1 MLVFLLSCS
10 SSSDLK
16 KSSTKPN
23 ILFISIDDLRPE
35 LGCYGKDYIHSPNI
49 DQLAKESTLF
59 TRHYVQ
65 VPTCGASRYA
75 MLTGT
80 LPRTRGHLS
89 NSAIENYISKSD
101 STALPETFIHH
112 FKNNGYHTIGIGK
125 ISHSADGYV
134 YGYEDSKSDQRELP
148 LSWSELVFDYGKW
161 GTGWNAFFGYA
172 NGDNRQG
179 LKRQVKPYENADVS
193 DLDYPDGLIA
203 EQALIKLRE
212 AADRDQPFFMGLGF
226 FKPHLPFTAP
236 KKYWDLY
243 NEDELSLA
251 PYDSIPKN
259 VSRASLQNNGEFNGY
274 HLGDERA
281 TLDEPVSDDYA
292 RKLRH
297 GYFASISYTDAL
309 VGKVLDELQT
319 LGLKENTIV
328 VLWGD
333 HGWNLGDYRVWG
345 KHTLFER
352 SLKSAFMIK
361 APGVSREGVSDA
373 IVSSID
379 IYPTLIELSGLEMP
393 HETDGHSLLPLLKSD
408 SSAMQEVAYGYF
420 RKGITVRT
428 DQYRL
433 TKYYREEEPLIEL
446 FDHVNDPLETSNIA
460 AEKPEIVADLLPIL
474 EKGNT
479 GLFEH

>member
-1 MLVFLLSCS
+1 
-10 SSSDLK
+10 
-16 KSSTKPN
+16 
-23 ILFISIDDLRPE
+23 
-35 LGCYGKDYIHSPNI
+35 
-49 DQLAKESTLF
+49 
-59 TRHYVQ
+59 
-65 VPTCGASRYA
+65 
-75 MLTGT
+75 MLTGM
-80 LPRTRGHLS
+80 LPRSRAHLR
-89 NSAIENYISKSD
+89 NSAIEEFISKKD
-101 STALPETFIHH
+101 STSMPETFIHH

-134 YGYEDSKSDQRELP
+134 YGYEDSISDQRELP
-148 LSWSELVFDYGKW
+148 LSWSELLFDYGKW

-172 NGDNRQG
+172 SGENRQS
-179 LKRQVKPYENADVS
+179 LERQVKPYENADVT

-212 AADRDQPFFMGLGF
+212 AAAKDQPFFMGLGF

-243 NEDELSLA
+243 DEDELPLA
-251 PYDSIPKN
+251 PFDDIPEG
-259 VSRASLQNNGEFNGY
+259 VSKASLQNNGEFNGY
-274 HLGDERA
+274 QLGEEKA
-281 TLDEPVSDDYA
+281 SLDKKLSDGYA

-309 VGKVLDELQT
+309 VGKVLDELKT
-319 LGLKENTIV
+319 LGLEENTIV

-352 SLKSAFMIK
+352 SLKSAFIIK
-361 APGVSREGVSDA
+361 APGVSRKGATDA

-393 HETDGHSLLPLLKSD
+393 HETDGKSIISHLKNGAD
-408 SSAMQEVAYGYF
+408 KQEQVAYGYF
-420 RKGITVRT
+420 RNGITVRT

-433 TKYYREEEPLIEL
+433 TKHYREELPMIEL
-446 FDHVNDPLETSNIA
+446 FDQVNDPYETKNIA
-460 AEKPEIVADLLPIL
+460 EANPEIVAELLPIL

-479 GLFEH
+479 GLFEN